1 MTPEERTEKL
11 VRWIKAQVA
20 SAGMKGTVIGISG
33 GLDSAVAAV
42 LCKRAFPRNI
52 LGLVMP
58 CHSDPRDVEDAVS
71 FAESFEIPVRV
82 IQLQEVYESL
92 VGRLEEVMETLE
104 DAQKENG
111 FANRMAKANVKPR
124 LRMMTLYYFANT
136 LDYLVVGTGNRSE
149 LTLGYFTKY
158 GDGGVD
164 IMPLGNIVKKEVREL
179 AEHLGIPRHL
189 IDKAPSAGLWPGQ
202 TDEKELG
209 LTYENLDAYLLTG
222 RGDEALVEKVQEM
235 MKRSAHKRRLP
246 PIPLLY

>member
-20 SAGMKGTVIGISG
+20 SAEMKGTVIGISG
-33 GLDSAVAAV
+33 GLDSAVAAA
-42 LCKRAFPRNI
+42 LCKRAFPRDI
-52 LGLVMP
+52 LGLIMP
-58 CHSDPRDVEDAVS
+58 CHSDPQDVEDAEL
-71 FAESFEIPVRV
+71 FAKSFEIPVRT
-82 IQLQEVYESL
+82 IQLQEVYDL
-92 VGRLEEVMETLE
+92 LLEKFGSIREI
-104 DAQKENG
+104 DG
-111 FANRMAKANVKPR
+111 FIDDRMAKANLKPR
-124 LRMMTLYYFANT
+124 LRMLTLYYFANA

-164 IMPLGNIVKKEVREL
+164 IMPLGNMVKKEVREL
-179 AEHLGIPRHL
+179 AEFLGIPQKL

-202 TDEKELG
+202 TDEQELG
-209 LTYENLDAYLLTG
+209 LTYDSLDSYLLTG
-222 RGDEALVEKVQEM
+222 RGEESLVRSVLEM